1 MSKAI
6 DMTGWKMWEH
16 GVPDSRYT
24 VIRREGLKNGKPAW
38 LVECSCESH
47 TQKIIRGDALRNGN
61 VKSCGCLAKERA
73 SEKNSKDIT
82 NMRFGKLVALH
93 PTTEREKGSVVWEC
107 KCDCGNFCKKPA
119 IKLNFGS
126 AQSCGCLHKEV
137 ISSNLIGKKFGRL
150 LVIEKTE
157 KRDNNRNIIWK
168 CQCDCGNYHEAS
180 TRYLTNGHVK
190 SCGCLKSYGEEVITK
205 ILSENNIIFKKQKTF
220 PNLIFE
226 DSKEYA
232 KFDFWINE
240 KYIVEYD
247 GSQHFYYTNTKWN
260 TETNFIKTQEHDKIK
275 NQYCFDNNIPIIRI
289 PYTHLENLSLEDL
302 MLETSQFILRRDSY

>member
-1 MSKAI
+1 
-6 DMTGWKMWEH
+6 
-16 GVPDSRYT
+16 
-24 VIRREGLKNGKPAW
+24 
-38 LVECSCESH
+38 
-47 TQKIIRGDALRNGN
+47 
-61 VKSCGCLAKERA
+61 
-73 SEKNSKDIT
+73 
-82 NMRFGKLVALH
+82 MRFGKLVALH

-168 CQCDCGNYHEAS
+168 CQYDCGNYHEAS

-226 DSKEYA
+226 DSKEYT